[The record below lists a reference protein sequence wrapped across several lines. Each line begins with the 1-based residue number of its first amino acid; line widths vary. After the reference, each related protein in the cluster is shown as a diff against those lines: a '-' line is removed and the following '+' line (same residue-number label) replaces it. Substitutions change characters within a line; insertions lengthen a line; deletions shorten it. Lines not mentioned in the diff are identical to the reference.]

1 MLLLSTPQPSLTET
15 GVPLAPDSVALTEAT
30 AAKLLPDVLTVVA
43 AVLGVGRDHPDAQ
56 DAASETMRRAVE
68 GHERLRSGDPI
79 RPWLLGIGRHVALDA
94 RRARGRTVRRLAA
107 EPADGS
113 SLIDQVP
120 ASRPGPFEQLAQAR
134 TADRVRK
141 ALTTLPEGP
150 RQALTLFHL
159 DGLGYDEITKRLGV
173 PMGTVA
179 TWVSRGRK
187 ALLSELGA
195 EGIVR

>member
-1 MLLLSTPQPSLTET
+1 MLSVSIPQPSPTEK
-15 GVPLAPDSVALTEAT
+15 GSPLSRGLTEA
-30 AAKLLPDVLTVVA
+30 AAALLPDVLAVVA

-68 GHERLRSGDPI
+68 GHERLRAGDPL
-79 RPWLLGIGRHVALDA
+79 RPWLMGIGRHVAKDA

-107 EPADGS
+107 EAPTEGPT
-113 SLIDQVP
+113 LLDQVP
-120 ASRPGPFEQLAQAR
+120 TGRPGPFEQLAQAR
-134 TADRVRK
+134 TAERVRQ

-159 DGLGYDEITKRLGV
+159 EGLGYDEITRRLGV

-187 ALLSELGA
+187 ALLSELAA
-195 EGIVR
+195 EGALR